1 MSSISLNLDSIED
14 DTKKFKEKFEV
25 YSYLW
30 NQDPKHSFEQFLL
43 DNEPKEDST
52 EQDEAGG

>member
-1 MSSISLNLDSIED
+1 MSSICVNLDSIEE

-30 NQDPKHSFEQFLL
+30 NQDPKGSFEQFLI
-43 DNEPKEDST
+43 DNEPKDDSN
-52 EQDEAGG
+52 EQDESGG